1 MRDLTEDCK
10 QTKTPTCAARTNSQ
24 GRGGAGFLRDQRGQA
39 VVFGALCLSGLMGA
53 MALAVDVGNIRYKM
67 VQLQTAAD
75 SAAVAAGL
83 ELGNCSDTVCSNMQ
97 TAAEK
102 ALIEDGITSS
112 TVTPSVNQCTVS
124 NSTGLAM
131 IVNVAPCV
139 LGTSDP
145 NNGNAHMA
153 EVVLTMPQNTIFGRL
168 LGIPT
173 MNLVARS
180 EAGDA
185 YINSSG
191 GGNCIWTNG
200 LYFNSSNGAFNLT
213 GCGIYDNG
221 PLQTDNGDSVTSTS
235 TFLYYGSW
243 SPNNCNSSCTWS
255 LGDGE
260 TQPTHTTTAQADPLA
275 GLTAPSQPAA
285 STTASDTTP
294 NNGTTLQPGYYSGG
308 INLNSNVTVNLT
320 PGLYYMNGSI
330 NVDSGAT
337 LECTTCTG
345 GQGVT
350 LYFTNGSFQP
360 NSGSTVTLSAPTT
373 DATNNAV
380 TNMLIWQSSSNS
392 SGMDM
397 DASTTVTLNGV
408 IYLPD
413 ATLTFNSGSGT
424 TVNAGA
430 SSTAIDANQIWVDSG
445 ITVNVNGSSGLLGGA
460 GGKTL
465 GSFALAE

>member
-1 MRDLTEDCK
+1 
-10 QTKTPTCAARTNSQ
+10 
-24 GRGGAGFLRDQRGQA
+24 
-39 VVFGALCLSGLMGA
+39 MGA
-53 MALAVDVGNIRYKM
+53 MALAVDVGNIHYQQVK
-67 VQLQTAAD
+67 LQTAAD
-75 SAAVAAGL
+75 SAALAAGL
-83 ELGNCSDTVCSNMQ
+83 ELGNCSDAVCTNMK
-97 TAAEK
+97 TAASQ
-102 ALIEDGITSS
+102 ALIEDGITTSS
-112 TVTPSVNQCTVS
+112 VTPSVNVCSTS
-124 NSTGLAM
+124 ATTGLGM
-131 IVNVAPCV
+131 IINVGPCI
-139 LGTSDP
+139 LGTTDP
-145 NNGNAHMA
+145 NHGNAHMA
-153 EVVLTMPQNTIFGRL
+153 EVVLTQPQGTIFGRI

-173 MNLVARS
+173 MNLVAHA

-221 PLQTDNGDSVTSTS
+221 ALQTDNGDSVTSTS

-243 SPNNCNSSCTWS
+243 SPNNCNSSCTWT
-255 LGDGE
+255 LGDSE
-260 TQPTHTTTAQADPLA
+260 TQPTHTTTQQADPLA
-275 GLTAPSQPAA
+275 SMTAPSQPSA

-294 NNGTTLQPGYYSGG
+294 NSGTTLQPGYYANG
-308 INLNSNVTVNLT
+308 INLNSNVSVNLA

-337 LECTTCTG
+337 LTCTG
-345 GQGVT
+345 CTAGQGVT

-360 NSGSTVTLSAPTT
+360 NSGATVTLSAPTT

-380 TNMLIWQSSSNS
+380 ANMLIWQSSSNS

-397 DASTTVTLNGV
+397 DASTTVTLNGI

-424 TVNAGA
+424 TVNAA
-430 SSTAIDANQIWVDSG
+430 ATSTAIDANQIWVDSG
-445 ITVNVNGSSGLLGGA
+445 ITVNVNGSNGLLGG
-460 GGKTL
+460 GSGQTL

>member
-1 MRDLTEDCK
+1 MRGE
-10 QTKTPTCAARTNSQ
+10 S
-24 GRGGAGFLRDQRGQA
+24 GQA
-39 VVFGALCLSGLMGA
+39 VVFSAMCLTTLMGA
-53 MALAVDVGNIRYKM
+53 MALAVDVGSIHYQQ

-75 SAAVAAGL
+75 SAAIAAGL
-83 ELGNCSDTVCSNMQ
+83 ELGNCSDAVCSNMQ

-102 ALIEDGITSS
+102 ALVEDGITSS
-112 TVTPSVNQCTVS
+112 TVTPQ
-124 NSTGLAM
+124 
-131 IVNVAPCV
+131 VNVCTLSATSGLGMIINVGPCM
-139 LGTSDP
+139 LGSSDP
-145 NNGNAHMA
+145 NKGNAHMA
-153 EVVLTMPQNTIFGRL
+153 EVVLTEPQSTIFGAL
-168 LGIPT
+168 FGIRT
-173 MNLVARS
+173 FNLMARA

-185 YINSSG
+185 YVNSSG

-221 PLQTDNGDSVTSTS
+221 TLQTNSGDSVTSNS

-243 SPNNCNSSCTWS
+243 SPNNCNSSCTWT
-255 LGDGE
+255 LGDSE
-260 TQPTHTTTAQADPLA
+260 TQPTHTTTQQADPLA
-275 GLTAPSQPAA
+275 SLAAPSQPAA
-285 STTASDTTP
+285 SSTASDTTP
-294 NNGTTLQPGYYSGG
+294 NSGTTLQPGYYANG
-308 INLNSNVTVNLT
+308 INLNSNVSVNLA

-337 LECTTCTG
+337 LTCTGCTG

-350 LYFTNGSFQP
+350 LYFVNGSFQP
-360 NSGSTVTLSAPTT
+360 NSSATVTLSAPTT

-380 TNMLIWQSSSNS
+380 ENMLIWQSSSNS

-397 DASTTVTLNGV
+397 DASTTVTLNGI

-430 SSTAIDANQIWVDSG
+430 TSTAIDAEDIWIDSG
-445 ITVNVNGSSGLLGGA
+445 ITVNVNGSAGLLGG
-460 GGKTL
+460 GSGQTL